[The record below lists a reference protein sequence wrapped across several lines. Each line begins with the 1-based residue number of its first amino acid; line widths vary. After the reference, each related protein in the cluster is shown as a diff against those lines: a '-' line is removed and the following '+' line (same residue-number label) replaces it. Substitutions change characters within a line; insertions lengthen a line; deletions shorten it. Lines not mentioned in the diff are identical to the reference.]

1 MSIAVYWDF
10 NEEASQRAQNT
21 SLCYIF
27 SNGRQIELE
36 IKLIKLVVKISFR
49 HKEKNMSL
57 M

>member
-1 MSIAVYWDF
+1 MSIVVYWDF
-10 NEEASQRAQNT
+10 NEEAGQRAQNT